1 MLLLSPLRDVFL
13 TASTTNSLRQETP
26 LSLVKASGSFTLN
39 EVVLKMLSASGQM
52 VVGTHQVLLLGCLPQ
67 ISK

>member
-1 MLLLSPLRDVFL
+1 MLLLSLLHDVFL
-13 TASTTNSLRQETP
+13 TTSPTNSLRQETP
-26 LSLVKASGSFTLN
+26 PSLVKALGSFTVN